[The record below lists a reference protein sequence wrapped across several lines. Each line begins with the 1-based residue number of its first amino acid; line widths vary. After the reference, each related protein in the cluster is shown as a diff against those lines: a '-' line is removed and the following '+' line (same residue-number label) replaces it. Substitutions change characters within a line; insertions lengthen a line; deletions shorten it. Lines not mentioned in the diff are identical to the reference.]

1 MIIKQRKHLWL
12 TILVL
17 LLIYSLWPQH
27 PVIPVQGATS
37 RDWNARSFW
46 FEPWGVSG
54 VHKGIDIF
62 AREGAPIISP
72 VPGIVVFT
80 GHLPRGGNVLVLL
93 TTQWRVH
100 YFAHLKNIDAT
111 LGQPV
116 STGEVLGTV
125 GTTGNAAGKPAHL
138 HYSVITLMPYLWRW
152 DHSTQG
158 WKKIFFL
165 DPTSMLFA

>member
-1 MIIKQRKHLWL
+1 MILKLRKYHWFA
-12 TILVL
+12 ILAL
-17 LLIYSLWPQH
+17 FLIYSLWPQH
-27 PVIPVQGATS
+27 SVIPVQGATP

-46 FEPWGVSG
+46 FEPWGGSG

-62 AREGAPIISP
+62 AREGVPVVAP

-80 GHLPRGGNVLVLL
+80 GTLPRGGNVLVLL

-111 LGQPV
+111 FGQPV
-116 STGEVLGTV
+116 ATGAVLATV

-138 HYSVITLMPYLWRW
+138 HYSIITLMPYLWRW

-165 DPTSMLFA
+165 DPTSMLR